1 MQENPGFVARNQGS
15 GSGARGEEGE
25 STGDGILGDRA
36 AESVKIV
43 PYTGLDQEGL
53 LCFCKEGDDAWTR
66 VANVVQTLVNHPH
79 PDVEKD

>member
-1 MQENPGFVARNQGS
+1 VVHVAKK
-15 GSGARGEEGE
+15 ARAPA
-25 STGDGILGDRA
+25 TGYWAIVLQ
-36 AESVKIV
+36 SQSIKIV

-79 PDVEKD
+79 PDVMKD